1 MELLAADFD
10 PSDHFVVHPCGHW
23 VVKRLL
29 TSEEIGGGGEGG
41 NGEEGGEGEEGGGEE
56 RENEDEKRG
65 GSGEKETGG
74 DEIEKTRSFAEMIL
88 EGVSED
94 NIRAWTNTNRG
105 AFIVCRL
112 SCMYTWCVFL
122 VTMILVAIQENE
134 FRLRFCVNVY
144 IHVHLEV
151 QFVRTQFSPKRET
164 LSVDIC
170 FFVKFTLVKFLSFSL
185 PLSSPLPPSLL
196 SSKVNGVREKTK
208 TILEPAL
215 KTIRT
220 GTLEGQKA
228 LWKDINSNN
237 NKTNH

>member
-1 MELLAADFD
+1 MAHIGAPLVELLAADFD

-74 DEIEKTRSFAEMIL
+74 DEIEKTRYFAEMIL

-134 FRLRFCVNVY
+134 FRLHFCVTVY

-170 FFVKFTLVKFLSFSL
+170 FFCQVYIGQVSL
-185 PLSSPLPPSLL
+185 FFAPALLSSPTQPPL
-196 SSKVNGVREKTK
+196 
-208 TILEPAL
+208 
-215 KTIRT
+215 
-220 GTLEGQKA
+220 Q
-228 LWKDINSNN
+228 
-237 NKTNH
+237 